1 MLLRTRIACA
11 FIFLWLGEAAGF
23 ATVRYRVT
31 LADPARHLVQISMEI
46 PAGRDTHELQLP
58 VWNAL
63 YQIRDFVQFMN
74 NVGAKDLSGRQL
86 PLLQQNKSRW
96 ELREA
101 GNGARIEYQMFSDDP
116 DPFGAQV
123 NSHHA
128 FFNLAQILMYA
139 DDSRGEATEVE
150 FRNMPAGWK
159 IATSLAQQGTM
170 FAATNYDE
178 LVDSPVEISAF
189 SEKDFNG
196 RCGRYRVVVDA
207 PAAHAIFPKIMPPI
221 ERIVNTASLW
231 MNDCPFQS
239 YTFIYHF
246 SDSPNSGGME
256 HAYSTA
262 ITIPI
267 GNLRKDTEA
276 FTAITTHEF
285 FHLWDVKRIRPQS
298 LEPVDYTKED
308 YTTALWFS
316 EGVDS
321 AAADLIRL
329 RAGLLDEQ
337 GYLDRLSQAIT
348 ELQNRP
354 AHLTQSAEQSSLDA
368 WLEKYPYFGLPER
381 SISYYNKGELL
392 GVLLDLKMRQATRG
406 RESLQTLFRWMNEH
420 YAKQGKVFDD
430 SNGVRESA
438 ERLTNA
444 DFREFFAEYVSGV
457 QEIPWN
463 SFFEDVGLRVGVVE
477 ATLTHRGFDAVQKFD
492 QPPTVVRV
500 EPGSAAE
507 RAGLKSGDTLLSINS
522 RAVSRNFEQQIEAL
536 GPSASLQLRIRR
548 DGVPYDLQWKLEAQ
562 KMKIYHVED
571 LPSISREQRAER
583 KAWLFGDASTP
594 SQ

>member
-1 MLLRTRIACA
+1 VFVFLL
-11 FIFLWLGEAAGF
+11 LGEAPVF
-23 ATVRYRVT
+23 ATVRYTVT
-31 LADPARHLVQISMEI
+31 LSDPARHLVQVSMEI
-46 PAGRDTHELQLP
+46 PPGRDTHELQLP

-74 NVGAKDLSGRQL
+74 NIVAKDLSGRTL
-86 PLLQQNKSRW
+86 PLLQLNKSRW

-101 GNGARIEYQMFSDDP
+101 RDGARIEYQMFSDDP
-116 DPFGAQV
+116 DPFGAQL

-128 FFNLAQILMYA
+128 FFNLAQILIYA
-139 DDSRGEATEVE
+139 DDSRGEAAEVE
-150 FRNMPAGWK
+150 FRNVPAGWK
-159 IATSLAQQGTM
+159 IATSLAQQGTT

-196 RCGRYRVVVDA
+196 RCGKYRVVVDA

-221 ERIVNTASLW
+221 ERIVDIASLW
-231 MNDCPFQS
+231 MNDCPVQS

-246 SDSPNSGGME
+246 SDSPSSGGME

-262 ITIPI
+262 ITMPI
-267 GNLRKDTEA
+267 GNVEKDLEA

-308 YTTALWFS
+308 YTPALWFS

-381 SISYYNKGELL
+381 SISYYDKGDLL

-420 YAKQGKVFDD
+420 YAKHGRFFHD
-430 SNGVRESA
+430 SDGVREAA
-438 ERLTNA
+438 ERLTNM
-444 DFREFFAEYVSGV
+444 DFRKFFADYVSGV

-463 SFFEDVGLRVGVVE
+463 SLFEGLGLKVGIVE
-477 ATLTHRGFDAVQKFD
+477 ATLTHRGFDAIQKFD

-507 RAGLKSGDTLLSINS
+507 RAGLKPGDTLLSINS
-522 RAVSRNFEQQIEAL
+522 TAAGRNFEQKIEAL
-536 GPSASLQLRIRR
+536 GPGATLQLRVRR
-548 DGVPYDLQWKLEAQ
+548 DRVPYDLQWKLEAQ
-562 KMKIYHVED
+562 KMKIYHLED
-571 LPSISREQRAER
+571 LPSISPEQRAER

-594 SQ
+594 PQ

>member
-11 FIFLWLGEAAGF
+11 FVFLWLGEAAAF
-23 ATVRYRVT
+23 ATVRYTVT

-74 NVGAKDLSGRQL
+74 NVAAKDLSGRPL

-96 ELREA
+96 ELRAA

-116 DPFGAQV
+116 DPFGAQL

-139 DDSRGEATEVE
+139 DDSRGEAAEVE
-150 FRNMPAGWK
+150 FRNVPAGWK
-159 IATSLAQQGTM
+159 IATSLAQQGTT

-178 LVDSPVEISAF
+178 LVDSPVEIGMLA
-189 SEKDFNG
+189 EKDFDG
-196 RCGRYRVVVDA
+196 RCGKYRVVVDA
-207 PAAHAIFPKIMPPI
+207 PGAHAIFPKIITPI
-221 ERIVNTASLW
+221 ERIVDTASLW
-231 MNDCPFQS
+231 MSDCPFQS

-262 ITIPI
+262 ITMPI
-267 GNLRKDTEA
+267 GNVQKDLEA
-276 FTAITTHEF
+276 FTGITTHEF

-354 AHLTQSAEQSSLDA
+354 AHLTQSAEQSSQDA

-420 YAKQGKVFDD
+420 YAKQGKFFDD
-430 SNGVRESA
+430 SNGVREAA
-438 ERLTNA
+438 ERLTNW
-444 DFREFFAEYVSGV
+444 DFLEFIF
-457 QEIPWN
+457 
-463 SFFEDVGLRVGVVE
+463 RK
-477 ATLTHRGFDAVQKFD
+477 RGI
-492 QPPTVVRV
+492 
-500 EPGSAAE
+500 EG
-507 RAGLKSGDTLLSINS
+507 GD
-522 RAVSRNFEQQIEAL
+522 R
-536 GPSASLQLRIRR
+536 
-548 DGVPYDLQWKLEAQ
+548 
-562 KMKIYHVED
+562 
-571 LPSISREQRAER
+571 
-583 KAWLFGDASTP
+583 
-594 SQ
+594 

>member
-1 MLLRTRIACA
+1 MPLRTRIACL
-11 FIFLWLGEAAGF
+11 IVLLSLGKTLVF
-23 ATVRYRVT
+23 ATVRYTVT
-31 LADPARHLVQISMEI
+31 LADPARHLVQVSMEI
-46 PAGRDTHELQLP
+46 PAGHDSHELQLP

-63 YQIRDFVQFMN
+63 YQIRDFAQFMN
-74 NVGAKDLSGRQL
+74 NIVAKDLSGRTL
-86 PLLQQNKSRW
+86 PLLQRNKSRW

-101 GNGARIEYQMFSDDP
+101 GKGARIEYQMFSDDP
-116 DPFGAQV
+116 DPFGAQL

-128 FFNLAQILMYA
+128 FFNLAQILMYT
-139 DDSRGEATEVE
+139 DYSRGEAAEVE
-150 FRNMPAGWK
+150 FRSLPAGWK
-159 IATSLAQQGTM
+159 IATSLAQHGTT

-196 RCGRYRVVVDA
+196 RCGKYRIIVDA

-221 ERIVNTASLW
+221 ERIVDAAAAW

-246 SDSPNSGGME
+246 ADSPNSGGME

-267 GNLRKDTEA
+267 QRIQNDLDSFGA
-276 FTAITTHEF
+276 VTAHEF

-321 AAADLIRL
+321 AAADYVRL
-329 RAGLLDEQ
+329 KAGLLDEQ
-337 GYLDRLSQAIT
+337 HYLDHLSQAIT

-368 WLEKYPYFGLPER
+368 WLEKYQYFGLPER

-392 GVLLDLKMRQATRG
+392 GVLLDLKMRQATQG
-406 RESLQTLFRWMNEH
+406 RESLQTLFRWMNER
-420 YAKQGKVFDD
+420 YAKQGKFFND
-430 SNGVRESA
+430 SDGVREAA
-438 ERLTNA
+438 EKLTGA
-444 DFREFFAEYVSGV
+444 DFGEFFTDYVGGV

-463 SFFEDVGLRVGVVE
+463 SFFESVGLKVGIVE
-477 ATLTHRGFDAVQKFD
+477 ATLTHRGFAAVQKFD

-507 RAGLKSGDTLLSINS
+507 RAGLKPEDTLLSINGTTAG
-522 RAVSRNFEQQIEAL
+522 RDFEQKIEAL
-536 GPSASLQLRIRR
+536 GPGASLRLRVRR

-562 KMKIYHVED
+562 KMNIYRLED
-571 LPSISREQRAER
+571 LPSISPEQRAAR

-594 SQ
+594 Q